1 MKMLTNSLTATVYF
15 VKIVNVFFR
24 RFVMK
29 EFNSEKFCKDLV
41 SLRGKESQDVFAR
54 KLGIKRPTL
63 SLLENGKQVPT
74 IDLLSKICSLTG
86 VSANDYFVESTMDA
100 LVYLMGSLEKSDKL
114 KIEEMAERIRI
125 KEKYEML
132 AKRGSYVID

>member
-1 MKMLTNSLTATVYF
+1 
-15 VKIVNVFFR
+15 
-24 RFVMK
+24 MK
-29 EFNSEKFCKDLV
+29 EFDSKKFYKDLV

-74 IDLLSKICSLTG
+74 IDLLNKIYSLTG
-86 VSANDYFVESTMDA
+86 VSANDYFVEATMDA
-100 LVYLMGSLEKSDKL
+100 LVYFRGSLEESDRR

-132 AKRGSYVID
+132 AKRGNYVIE